1 MPQKRL
7 QCSEEITVLADMYF
21 AECLTHAPQRPL
33 TMPGLAYA
41 LGFSGAGSLRK
52 YRKEDGYEEFHEAMN
67 RACLRVEQ
75 FTAECLYGKNSN
87 VAGPIFAL
95 KNMGWKDKEV
105 EKQGDTII
113 NIIGAAQNL

>member
-1 MPQKRL
+1 MPNKL
-7 QCSEEITVLADMYF
+7 LTCPEEITVMADMYF
-21 AECLTHAPQRPL
+21 AECEAQSPRRPI

-41 LGFSGAGSLRK
+41 LGFTSAKSLGK
-52 YRKEDGYEEFHEAMN
+52 YRSAEGYEEFHDAMN

-75 FTAECLYGKNSN
+75 FTAESLYGKNSN

-95 KNMGWKDKEV
+95 KNMGWKDKEP

-113 NIIGAAQNL
+113 NIIGEAKGL